1 MTIDLSFLKRECIDA
16 ATWTRKQIE
25 EFKAKPGTEPF
36 MYSAQRGTVR
46 GYTNPDGPTLV
57 TSIHINPEAECDT

>member
-16 ATWTRKQIE
+16 ATWNPSQVE

-36 MYSAQRGTVR
+36 MYSEYLGTVR
-46 GYTNPDGPTLV
+46 GYTNSDGTTLV
-57 TSIHINPEAECDT
+57 MSIHINPEAECES